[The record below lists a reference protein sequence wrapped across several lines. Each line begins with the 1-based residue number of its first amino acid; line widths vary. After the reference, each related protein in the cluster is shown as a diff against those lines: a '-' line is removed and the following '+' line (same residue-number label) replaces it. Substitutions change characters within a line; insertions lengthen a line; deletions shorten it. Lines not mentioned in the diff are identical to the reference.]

1 MCAHVQECHCAS
13 VAVSEH
19 VLSFHHV
26 GSETELVFSGLVPL
40 HTEASRQFKG
50 FLKNKTKQ
58 QTHIYFTPSMH
69 FVPQHA
75 CLGQDNLWALIL
87 SLGATELR

>member
-26 GSETELVFSGLVPL
+26 GSETELGFSGLVPL

-50 FLKNKTKQ
+50 FLLNK
-58 QTHIYFTPSMH
+58 
-69 FVPQHA
+69 
-75 CLGQDNLWALIL
+75 LGIHRDLLVHGLQPFIQLYTL
-87 SLGATELR
+87 

>member
-69 FVPQHA
+69 LCATA
-75 CLGQDNLWALIL
+75 CMLRLRQLMGVD
-87 SLGATELR
+87 SLVGRN

>member
-1 MCAHVQECHCAS
+1 MYKNVTVR

-26 GSETELVFSGLVPL
+26 GSETELGFSGLVPL

-50 FLKNKTKQ
+50 FLKNKT
-58 QTHIYFTPSMH
+58 TNPHLFYPEDALVCHSMH
-69 FVPQHA
+69 A
-75 CLGQDNLWALIL
+75 
-87 SLGATELR
+87 